1 MTVIKISAI
10 PTQPTRPPLM
20 IRKGRDSMSVRAD
33 GFQNKETLLPE
44 QRMYLDRCMDFLA
57 RMIEKYG
64 DEVKLPPP
72 ETGTTKQPGNA
83 QADAA

>member
-1 MTVIKISAI
+1 MS
-10 PTQPTRPPLM
+10 
-20 IRKGRDSMSVRAD
+20 RKGRDGIAVKT
-33 GFQNKETLLPE
+33 GEFQNEENLLPE
-44 QRMYLDRCMDFLA
+44 QRMYFDRCMDFLV

-72 ETGTTKQPGNA
+72 ETGTTRQSGDT